1 MALKPQ
7 DLLVALKLWVGRD
20 QAWTYPLL
28 ARSLGIS
35 VSEAHGAVKRAG
47 AGGPLPPGGLR
58 VKPPAGAP
66 RGVFVHRAE

>member
-28 ARSLGIS
+28 ARSLGMS
-35 VSEAHGAVKRAG
+35 VSEAHGAVTVSYTHLT
-47 AGGPLPPGGLR
+47 LPTSDL
-58 VKPPAGAP
+58 V
-66 RGVFVHRAE
+66 